1 MRSLRIFLPGRKAE
15 GFTLIEILLVM
26 VIMAVM
32 AAMVA
37 PSFFSAAGPS
47 LQDQARRLAQAL
59 RLATD
64 ETALTGRPLRWT
76 ARPHSYVFES
86 LDGEDVWQPVSESP
100 FAEFVLPQGLAIR
113 AVEPAHAPPQEDAV
127 DSNKEPVLAHVL
139 LPPQGLMETADI
151 TLAKDGDAAASVRIH
166 LQPGP
171 GGIRVVRE
179 ETP

>member
-1 MRSLRIFLPGRKAE
+1 MSSLSMLLPGRKAA

-37 PSFFSAAGPS
+37 PSFFSMAGPS

-59 RLATD
+59 RLAVD
-64 ETALTGRPLRWT
+64 ETALTGKPMRWT
-76 ARPHSYVFES
+76 ARTHGYVFET
-86 LDGEDVWQPVSESP
+86 LDGENAWQPMSESP
-100 FAEFVLPQGLAIR
+100 FAEFILPEGLTIR
-113 AVEPAHAPPQEDAV
+113 AVEPAHAPPQEDAG
-127 DSNKEPVLAHVL
+127 DSNKEPVLAHLL

-151 TLAKDGDAAASVRIH
+151 TLVKGSDAEGGVRIH

-179 ETP
+179 DTP